1 VTEEEIL
8 QAVAQV
14 KENLFSYDLTNAEI
28 FSSQISQIADKK
40 KIRSIIGSLEIARN
54 MYNLIK
60 AMNYKE
66 LSDKLDFEKLRTLL
80 SETYNH
86 LDLLLLKE
94 RIDISEDARALLNTA
109 LEDITFTFLKI
120 GEEELEIGNKLRDQI
135 RLVREALARNF
146 DEKDPEFISLYDE
159 LRRILSKRNIQES
172 SSSDIDADIKV
183 LEGVLA
189 KATDLNLN
197 NQRLALKYQGDEKYA
212 RIHKMLRKRAAS
224 LYDTEI
230 YKLLSVVQK
239 DLLELVVT
247 NNNILNNKDYFETEI
262 QRSLSINFGIDPKY
276 EQSVNMDDLKL
287 YIANEYFSELEKLVA

>member
-1 VTEEEIL
+1 
-8 QAVAQV
+8 
-14 KENLFSYDLTNAEI
+14 
-28 FSSQISQIADKK
+28 
-40 KIRSIIGSLEIARN
+40 